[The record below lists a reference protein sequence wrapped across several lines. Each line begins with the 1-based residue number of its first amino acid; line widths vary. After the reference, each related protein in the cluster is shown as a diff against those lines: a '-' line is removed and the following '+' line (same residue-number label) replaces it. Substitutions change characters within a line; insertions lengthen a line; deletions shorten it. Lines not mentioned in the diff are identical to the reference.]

1 MEPKNI
7 SREIFKKFLN
17 FHYAAC
23 LERRVLVSMRFTNKE
38 RTQEWA
44 TALLESTLT
53 IPLKKRGRHLGSV
66 ATMWDQHLGSYL
78 GKKALI
84 VIDTFI
90 ISNA

>member
-1 MEPKNI
+1 MGG
-7 SREIFKKFLN
+7 L
-17 FHYAAC
+17 HY
-23 LERRVLVSMRFTNKE
+23 SNPP
-38 RTQEWA
+38 
-44 TALLESTLT
+44 STLT